1 VAAVLASGLALA
13 LSVIGVCGSAFARQ
27 PTPEL
32 PYDDHVPVR
41 FEIQHFDVHG
51 RTNGALEESLH
62 YSGPIGFA
70 ADTQATLS
78 TYLQFERAG
87 ERCRL
92 TTIEIPVYIIIRY
105 PHWVE
110 FERANRLMRA
120 DWERRMAALE
130 EHENGHATLAF
141 SAAFELYETLTE
153 FGQDADCETLNDDM
167 QALTRSAVAASR
179 RRNRDYDEITGH
191 GVRQEEY
198 DWTVV
203 LADPAGG

>member
-1 VAAVLASGLALA
+1 MGVVLASAVA
-13 LSVIGVCGSAFARQ
+13 LSMIGLSGTALARQ
-27 PTPEL
+27 PAPEL

-41 FEIQHFDVHG
+41 FEIRHFDVRG
-51 RTNGALEESLH
+51 RTTRALEESLH

-87 ERCRL
+87 DRCRL

-105 PHWVE
+105 PNWVE
-110 FERANRLMRA
+110 FERANRQMRA
-120 DWERRMAALE
+120 DWERRMEALE

-167 QALTRSAVAASR
+167 QALTRSAVSALR
-179 RRNRDYDEITGH
+179 RTRRSPG
-191 GVRQEEY
+191 R
-198 DWTVV
+198 
-203 LADPAGG
+203 L